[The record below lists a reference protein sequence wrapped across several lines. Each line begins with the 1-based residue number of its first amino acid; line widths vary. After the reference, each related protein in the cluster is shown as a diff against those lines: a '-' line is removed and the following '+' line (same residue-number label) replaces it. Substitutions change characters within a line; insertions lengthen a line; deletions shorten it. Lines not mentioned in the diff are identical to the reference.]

1 MMAMSRSLGRM
12 VRCSKGVMAIETA
25 LVAPILATLALGAFD
40 VSNMLSRQ
48 QQLQSGANEASE
60 IILAAAGGAGIPS
73 GDLEDI
79 LESSLNLADSQL
91 QVAARYRCDVN
102 AALVNAPPSPPGC
115 AATKPVYTYVQLT
128 LTDTYTPMWTSFGVG
143 EPINYNVVR
152 LVQVS

>member
-1 MMAMSRSLGRM
+1 MTDIRKLLLRVAHSSNGI
-12 VRCSKGVMAIETA
+12 MAIETA
-25 LVAPILATLALGAFD
+25 LVAPILATLALGAYD

-60 IILAAAGGAGIPS
+60 IILAAAGGAGIAS

-79 LESSLNLADSQL
+79 LESSLNLKDSQL
-91 QVAARYRCDVN
+91 QVAARFRCDVN
-102 AALVNAPPSPPGC
+102 VALVNAPPSPPGC
-115 AATKPVYTYVQLT
+115 AASKPVYTYVQLT
-128 LTDTYTPMWTSFGVG
+128 LTDTYKPMWTSFGVG